1 MFDFEAHRGGRDA
14 RPENTLY
21 SYLYALEI
29 GAATIECDM
38 QLARDGIV
46 MSHNPWLNPDITTD
60 SEGHPVEEGQYDLR
74 TMTIKEIRQF
84 NVGHLRPGTK
94 YAREHGTQVPHDAR
108 IPTLEELFSLIEAA
122 GNRTIGFNIETKSYP
137 NPESP
142 YYRNNADPERFVHE
156 FYRIVKKHHMERRVI
171 LQSFDWTTLILMK
184 RLDPSIRTSALYQ
197 QQPSW
202 GVDGDTLWLGRKEPS
217 PWLGGIRLSD
227 CGGSVIEAAHKA
239 GAHIL
244 SPYYRE
250 IGAIDV
256 KHAHSLAM
264 KVVSWTINEKEDMER
279 ELDKGVD
286 GMISDRPALLRQV
299 LTARGIPLPDK
310 QPCPN
315 SPYHLEE
322 L

>member
-38 QLARDGIV
+38 QLAKDGIV

-60 SEGHPVEEGQYDLR
+60 REGRPVGGRGYDLR
-74 TMTIKEIRQF
+74 TMTIGDIRQF
-84 NVGHLRPGTK
+84 NVGHLRPGTT
-94 YAREHGTQVPHDAR
+94 YAREHGTQVSHDAT
-108 IPTLEELFSLIEAA
+108 IPTLEELFRLVESA
-122 GNRTIGFNIETKSYP
+122 GNRTIAFNIETKSYP

-156 FYRIVKKHHMERRVI
+156 FYRIVRKYHMESRVI

-202 GVDGDTLWLGRKEPS
+202 GIDGDTLWLDRKEPS
-217 PWLGGIRLSD
+217 PWLGGIRLAD
-227 CGGSVIEAAHKA
+227 CGNSVIEAAHAA
-239 GAHIL
+239 GADIL
-244 SPYYRE
+244 SPCFKE
-250 IGAIDV
+250 ITAADV
-256 KHAHSLAM
+256 NRAHSLSM
-264 KVVSWTINEKEDMER
+264 KVVSWTINTKEDMEK

-286 GMISDRPALLRQV
+286 GIISDRPALLRQV
-299 LTARGIPLPDK
+299 LTAHGIQVPDK
-310 QPCPN
+310 QPCPG
-315 SPYHLEE
+315 SPYHLEG
-322 L
+322 

>member
-1 MFDFEAHRGGRDA
+1 
-14 RPENTLY
+14 
-21 SYLYALEI
+21 
-29 GAATIECDM
+29 
-38 QLARDGIV
+38 
-46 MSHNPWLNPDITTD
+46 
-60 SEGHPVEEGQYDLR
+60 
-74 TMTIKEIRQF
+74 
-84 NVGHLRPGTK
+84 
-94 YAREHGTQVPHDAR
+94 
-108 IPTLEELFSLIEAA
+108 
-122 GNRTIGFNIETKSYP
+122 
-137 NPESP
+137 
-142 YYRNNADPERFVHE
+142 
-156 FYRIVKKHHMERRVI
+156 
-171 LQSFDWTTLILMK
+171 MK

-250 IGAIDV
+250 IGAADV

-299 LTARGIPLPDK
+299 LTAGASRSRISSPARIRLTIWKGSNGQPRRPMNMAKAMSRQLPTYH
-310 QPCPN
+310 
-315 SPYHLEE
+315 SP
-322 L
+322 